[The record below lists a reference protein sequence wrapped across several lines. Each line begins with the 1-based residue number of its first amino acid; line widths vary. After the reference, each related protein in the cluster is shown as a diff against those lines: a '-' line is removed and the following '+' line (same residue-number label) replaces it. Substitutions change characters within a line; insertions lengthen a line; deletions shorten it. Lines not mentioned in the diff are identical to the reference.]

1 MQEKIDPNTIDKIRR
16 GFPEPNPEI
25 KIELGPKNQD
35 YKPLAQFPIKMRL
48 SKSGKFVVMTL
59 IINAKYMKKVLK
71 VIE

>member
-1 MQEKIDPNTIDKIRR
+1 MDANEMDMKRR
-16 GFPEPNPEI
+16 GFPEPKPEI

-48 SKSGKFVVMTL
+48 SKSNKYVVMTL